1 MSRDKQPWNQA
12 QSLALKARGNCVSGS
27 ASNISS
33 VRMVR
38 FTHRL
43 SQPSLGH
50 WSSAVPTAEH
60 RLPSTHSLS
69 GERQRTLSRGP
80 WPFNCSMLNEAMWP
94 EPYCS
99 HGNVLLDIF
108 FFFSPPNCF
117 SFNCS
122 GHQQMPLARWWQL
135 GVILNFYRGLSGPS
149 SCGPGQLLHVQ
160 AGQEVMAPSWTIHSL
175 HKLTA
180 RSFHAGFRCVTAVTH
195 SHPSG
200 ERWPFIVFFE
210 TLVCYNLCL
219 D

>member
-1 MSRDKQPWNQA
+1 MFLDRLLTSPPW
-12 QSLALKARGNCVSGS
+12 GWSGS
-27 ASNISS
+27 PTGCHNPLSGTG
-33 VRMVR
+33 VRPCPQQSTDSLQHIH
-38 FTHRL
+38 FLANDSEL
-43 SQPSLGH
+43 SPEDPG
-50 WSSAVPTAEH
+50 
-60 RLPSTHSLS
+60 PSTAPCWMRLC
-69 GERQRTLSRGP
+69 GP
-80 WPFNCSMLNEAMWP
+80 NPIVHMEMCFWTS
-94 EPYCS
+94 
-99 HGNVLLDIF
+99 F